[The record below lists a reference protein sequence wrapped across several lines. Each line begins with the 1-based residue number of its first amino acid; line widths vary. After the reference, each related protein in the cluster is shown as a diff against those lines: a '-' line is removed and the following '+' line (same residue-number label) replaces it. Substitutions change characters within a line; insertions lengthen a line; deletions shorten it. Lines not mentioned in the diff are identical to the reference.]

1 MPTNIT
7 LSTHEIINPLRKL
20 LVLDGTSAMSEI
32 WNQQEGQT
40 ELTERN
46 ISQAKQESKKIR
58 EHNKCECVGCLA
70 ANYSV
75 KKNPTVR
82 H

>member
-1 MPTNIT
+1 
-7 LSTHEIINPLRKL
+7 
-20 LVLDGTSAMSEI
+20 MSEI

-46 ISQAKQESKKIR
+46 ISQVKQESKKIR

-75 KKNPTVR
+75 KKTRQLDIRSPDTWR
-82 H
+82 LATLTD

>member
-7 LSTHEIINPLRKL
+7 LSIHEIINPLRKL

-46 ISQAKQESKKIR
+46 INVNVLVAWLQITVLKTRQLDIR
-58 EHNKCECVGCLA
+58 
-70 ANYSV
+70 S
-75 KKNPTVR
+75 PDT
-82 H
+82 